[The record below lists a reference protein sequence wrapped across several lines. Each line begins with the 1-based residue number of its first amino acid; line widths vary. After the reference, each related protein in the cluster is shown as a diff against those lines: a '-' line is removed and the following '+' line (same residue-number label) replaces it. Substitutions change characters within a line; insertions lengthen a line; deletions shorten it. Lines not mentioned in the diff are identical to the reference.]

1 VEVSQEQEQEREHYA
16 AYVWRMMVDL
26 DGMSVVMLGQP
37 GKVGPNRVEGNRV
50 ETQKMDVDDSA
61 AVEDH
66 LATVDQERNG
76 DEEMDTLADVHGD
89 FMLDPALAMEAQA
102 VPHTSLHQ
110 AYEDANA
117 THPDAS
123 LADAIQ
129 AAVTPLNPAPTDD
142 ALATVNPTDA
152 PALVPEPIEP
162 EKELEAE
169 KHDLMLLKDK
179 YGDKV
184 VMRASEAEVMNTLTG
199 SYVRVRPHFALVR
212 SELTCP

>member
-1 VEVSQEQEQEREHYA
+1 MEVSQEQEQEREHYA

-26 DGMSVVMLGQP
+26 EGMSVVMLGQP

-50 ETQKMDVDDSA
+50 ESQKMDVDDSA

-66 LATVDQERNG
+66 LAIDQERNG

-89 FMLDPALAMEAQA
+89 FMLDPALAI
-102 VPHTSLHQ
+102 PHTSLHQ

-117 THPDAS
+117 THPDAT

-129 AAVTPLNPAPTDD
+129 AAATPLNAGPADD

-152 PALVPEPIEP
+152 PALVFEPLDA

-199 SYVRVRPHFALVR
+199 SYVRVRPNFALVR
-212 SELTCP
+212 SQLTCP